1 MSESS
6 TAEKSKSEF
15 ANGAEEIGAVLG
27 KTKSQAYHLLRHK
40 LIKSARKVGNSHIA
54 HIPTLKR
61 EFGADA
67 SAIEALT
74 KNGGQ

>member
-6 TAEKSKSEF
+6 TAEKSESEF

-27 KTKSQAYHLLRHK
+27 KTKAQTYYLLRRK
-40 LIKSARKVGNSHIA
+40 LIKSARKLGNIHIA

-61 EFGADA
+61 ECGADA
-67 SAIEALT
+67 
-74 KNGGQ
+74 Q